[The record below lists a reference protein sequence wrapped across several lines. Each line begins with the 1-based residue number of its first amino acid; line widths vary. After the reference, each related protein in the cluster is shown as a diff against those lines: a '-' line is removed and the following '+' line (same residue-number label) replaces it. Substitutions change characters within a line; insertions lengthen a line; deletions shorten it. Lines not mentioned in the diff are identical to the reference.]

1 MAMTVPKTDEEYINQ
16 MYDAKKEST
25 LRTLQTA
32 YDKNVSAVDS
42 ALSGLGTSTY
52 EAKRQA
58 AGDAAITRQR
68 LNEQF
73 AANGLNTGAVG
84 QANLAL
90 LNQKAANLNAIELKR
105 VEAENQYNAQKAALA
120 QEYQNQVKNAIL
132 ENDAGRA
139 EALYKAWKEQQA
151 ALASGGSGRSGGG
164 GRSSGGSSGGDD
176 VWGDGTS
183 TSSKVMLPTSSSS
196 VDEMIRGLETIGTKS
211 ARANAIEQA
220 YKQNLINKSARD
232 YLMNRYTR

>member
-25 LRTLQTA
+25 LRTLQSA
-32 YDKNVSAVDS
+32 YDKNVAAVDS

-151 ALASGGSGRSGGG
+151 ALASGGSGRYYSPKKSNEEDEEVWKEGGG
-164 GRSSGGSSGGDD
+164 GGEPTITNRHGASWVQVAGFSRLTYKELEEYVDKGKIKEVKNADGS
-176 VWGDGTS
+176 
-183 TSSKVMLPTSSSS
+183 
-196 VDEMIRGLETIGTKS
+196 
-211 ARANAIEQA
+211 
-220 YKQNLINKSARD
+220 
-232 YLMNRYTR
+232 YTYRRVRT